1 MLVAKRELR
10 RRIKEKE
17 KNFFLI
23 KKEEVK
29 EA

>member
-23 KKEEVK
+23 KKAEVK